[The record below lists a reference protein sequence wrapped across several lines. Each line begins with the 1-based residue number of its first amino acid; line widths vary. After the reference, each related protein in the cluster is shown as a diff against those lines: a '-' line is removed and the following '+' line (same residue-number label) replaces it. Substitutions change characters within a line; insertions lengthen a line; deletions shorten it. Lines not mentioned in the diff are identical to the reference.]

1 MGTSDLVTLFFL
13 IAAVVIFFQLRNV
26 LGRRTGNEK
35 PRYEQTPVRS
45 RTDATDAARQEGNV
59 ITLPGTEKDNKAERL
74 AAVDK
79 IAPEGT
85 EANKGLRAIV
95 EADPQFEPAAF
106 MKGANAAYEMIVMAF
121 ADGDRRTLKGLLS
134 KEVYEGFNA
143 AISEREASGE
153 SVKASFVGIEK
164 AEITEAEVDKTEAR
178 ITLRIVSQ
186 MISATY
192 GKDGEIVDGDA
203 EQIAEIRD
211 LWTFARDTRARDPNW
226 KLIATASE

>member
-35 PRYEQTPVRS
+35 PRYEQNPVRS
-45 RTDATDAARQEGNV
+45 RADAREAAQQEGNV
-59 ITLPGTEKDNKAERL
+59 ITLPGAEKDDKAARM

-79 IAPEGT
+79 IAPTGT
-85 EANKGLRAIV
+85 EINKGLKAIV
-95 EADPQFEPAAF
+95 EADPQFEPDSF
-106 MKGANAAYEMIVMAF
+106 MKGASAAYEMIVMAF
-121 ADGDRRTLKGLLS
+121 ADGDRRTLKNLLS